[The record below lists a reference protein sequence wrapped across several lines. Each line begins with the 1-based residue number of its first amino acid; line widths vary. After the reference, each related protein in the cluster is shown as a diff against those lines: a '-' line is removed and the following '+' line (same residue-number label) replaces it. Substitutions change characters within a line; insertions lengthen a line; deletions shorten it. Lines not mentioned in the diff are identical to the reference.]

1 MNNTMKNS
9 NYTSQDLVN
18 GNANQTTQTKF
29 EEFLQEFC
37 NTTGAS
43 YEALT
48 EDEKTVQ
55 ADDFLENNL
64 YS

>member
-1 MNNTMKNS
+1 MTNS

-37 NTTGAS
+37 RATGAN
-43 YEALT
+43 YETLT
-48 EDEKTVQ
+48 EEEKEEQ
-55 ADDFLENNL
+55 AVDFLENNL
-64 YS
+64 YA